1 MKPKDHNGAFPGWA
15 ALTPKYAAGELPRL
29 LEAAEAKV
37 AALEASEPKEFE
49 DLVWR
54 LDDATR
60 PLWDLWGMVR
70 HLSSVMNSAAWRK
83 VEEDF
88 QPRLVAFSLRVGQ
101 SRRLYDLAKRV
112 LKNLGKNPKSATR
125 RRILEKSIEGAEH
138 CGVGLEGRQ
147 KERFNAVAARLAE
160 LGTKFANSVID
171 ATKAFSLKKGGKTYT
186 IDDANYPE
194 TMRECPDREVRRR
207 LYLARSSRAPENA
220 ARIDEILRLR
230 AEMAA
235 LLGYASFAELSLSE
249 KCAPSV
255 AAVEKMI
262 DDLDRATVAPAAK
275 EEVELNNF
283 ARERLRL
290 AGGLR
295 PWDRAFVAERLREEK
310 YSYSEAELKR
320 NFEFAAVLEGLFRMT
335 KFLFGVEV
343 RELKGAAKPSV
354 WHRDVRFFEVS
365 RAGKA
370 IAHFY
375 LDPWVRSGLKQG
387 GAWMNE
393 FRNRSRRGRRLETP
407 LAVVCTNFPKP
418 DRKGRSFLP
427 MREVETIFHEFGH
440 ALQCMLTRVDER
452 DAAGISLVEW
462 DAVEVASQ
470 FMENWCLDGR
480 TGIRVDPAL
489 KAKVL
494 AAKNFRAATAC
505 RRQLAFAALDLELHG
520 KRTAKAKRPEAA
532 KRELFAH
539 FGLPLVPG
547 DRFLCAFT
555 HIFAGGYA
563 AGYYGYKWSEVMSA
577 DCYGAFEEAGLASDA
592 AVRRVGARYRDTIL
606 ALGGSKSAL
615 EVFRAFRG
623 RDPEIGA
630 ILRQQGLS
638 GGNAAQAQ
646 ENPSAVRRRQAL
658 RRKIDRADD
667 AILAAL
673 NRRFA
678 LAAEMRAF
686 KSSAGLVSVDPKREA
701 EIMAKAV
708 KAVPPTDR
716 DTACAV
722 YEAILRGSRGA
733 IEVIA
738 RGVLARAGKV
748 LLCRAKGAKT
758 SYLPGGHVDFGETA
772 AQALARE
779 MREETG
785 LEVEVGRFLGV
796 VENSFLQHGK
806 RHAEVNLVYAM
817 KMAKDVPPA
826 AVTSCEDWIS
836 FEWRSPKAFAAAG
849 LLPEAIRPLAAKVC
863 R

>member
-1 MKPKDHNGAFPGWA
+1 MDKFPDWKQ
-15 ALTPKYAAGELPRL
+15 LTPKFAAKELPRL
-29 LEAAEAKV
+29 LEAAETAV
-37 AALEASEPKEFE
+37 AALEASEPKGFE

-54 LDDATR
+54 LEDAAK
-60 PLWDLWGMVR
+60 PLYDLFGMVC
-70 HLSSVMNSAAWRK
+70 HLNSTMNSPAWRK
-83 VEEDF
+83 VKADF
-88 QPRLVAFSLRVGQ
+88 LPRMVAFGLRVGQ
-101 SRRLYDLAKRV
+101 SRRLYDLSRQV
-112 LKNLGKNPKSATR
+112 LKRLGRDPKSATR
-125 RRILEKSIEGAEH
+125 RRILEKSIQGAEH
-138 CGVGLEGRQ
+138 CGVGLEGR
-147 KERFNAVAARLAE
+147 KRERFNAIAARLAQ
-160 LGTKFANSVID
+160 LGTDFANAVID
-171 ATKAFSLKKGGKTYT
+171 ATAKFKLKKGGKTYT

-230 AEMAA
+230 AEMAS
-235 LLGYASFAELSLSE
+235 LLGYASYAELLLSE

-262 DDLDRATVAPAAK
+262 DGLDRATVAPAAK
-275 EEVELNNF
+275 EETELARF
-283 ARERLRL
+283 ARDRLRL

-393 FRNRSRRGRRLETP
+393 FRNRRRRGGRLVTP
-407 LAVVCTNFPKP
+407 LAVLCMNFPKP
-418 DRKGRSFLP
+418 DSKGRSFLP
-427 MREVETIFHEFGH
+427 MREVETLFHEFGH
-440 ALQCMLTRVDER
+440 ALQCMLTRVDEEG
-452 DAAGISLVEW
+452 AAGISLVEW

-480 TGIRVDPAL
+480 TGIRIDPAL

-505 RRQLAFAALDLELHG
+505 RRQLAFAATDLKLHG
-520 KRTAKAKRPEAA
+520 RRTAASPSPDKVKTAA
-532 KRELFAH
+532 FVRFGVPFA
-539 FGLPLVPG
+539 PG

-563 AGYYGYKWSEVMSA
+563 AGYYGYKWAEVMSA

-592 AVRRVGARYRDTIL
+592 AVRRVGARYRDTVL

-615 EVFRAFRG
+615 DVFRAFRG

-630 ILRQQGLS
+630 ILRQQGL
-638 GGNAAQAQ
+638 AAA
-646 ENPSAVRRRQAL
+646 EDPVAVRRRAAL
-658 RRKIDRADD
+658 RKRIDRADD

-678 LAAEMRAF
+678 LAAEMREL
-686 KSSAGLVSVDPKREA
+686 KSSAGLVSVDPMREA
-701 EIMAKAV
+701 EILVKAA
-708 KAVPPTDR
+708 KAVPPADR

-738 RGVLARAGKV
+738 RGVLARDGKV

-758 SYLPGGHVDFGETA
+758 SYLPGGHVDFGEMATE
-772 AQALARE
+772 ALARE
-779 MREETG
+779 MREEAG
-785 LEVEVGRFLGV
+785 LEVEVGKFLGV
-796 VENSFLQHGK
+796 VENSFLQHGR

-817 KMAKDVPPA
+817 KAAKGVLPNR
-826 AVTSCEDWIS
+826 VRSRENWIS
-836 FEWRSPKAFAAAG
+836 FEWCLPKAFAAAG
-849 LLPEAIRPLAAKVC
+849 LLPETIRPMTAKVC

>member
-1 MKPKDHNGAFPGWA
+1 MEKFPNWKQ
-15 ALTPKYAAGELPRL
+15 LTPKSAAKELPRL
-29 LEAAEAKV
+29 LDAAERGV
-37 AALEASEPKEFE
+37 AAIEASEPKTFE
-49 DLVWR
+49 DLEWR
-54 LDDATR
+54 LEDAAK
-60 PLWDLWGMVR
+60 PLYDLFGMVC
-70 HLSSVMNSAAWRK
+70 HLNSTMNSPAWRK
-83 VEEDF
+83 VKADF
-88 QPRLVAFSLRVGQ
+88 LPRMVAFSLRVGQ
-101 SRRLYDLAKRV
+101 SRRLYDLSKRV
-112 LKNLGKNPKSATR
+112 LKKLGKSPGTATR
-125 RRILEKSIEGAEH
+125 RRILEKSIQGAEH
-138 CGVGLEGRQ
+138 CGVGLNGR
-147 KERFNAVAARLAE
+147 KRERFNAIAARLAQ
-160 LGTKFANSVID
+160 LGTDFANAVID
-171 ATKAFSLKKGGKTYT
+171 ATAKFKLKKGGKTYT

-235 LLGYASFAELSLSE
+235 LLGYASYAELSLSS

-255 AAVEKMI
+255 AAVGRMV

-275 EEVELNNF
+275 EESELVQF
-283 ARERLRL
+283 ARERLHL

-295 PWDRAFVAERLREEK
+295 PWDRAFAAERLREEK
-310 YSYSEAELKR
+310 YAYSETELKR
-320 NFEFAAVLEGLFRMT
+320 NFEFAAVLSGLFRMT

-343 RELKGAAKPSV
+343 RELKGAAKPTV

-393 FRNRSRRGRRLETP
+393 FRNRSRRGNRLVTP
-407 LAVVCTNFPKP
+407 LAVLCMNFPKP
-418 DRKGRSFLP
+418 DRQGRSFLP
-427 MREVETIFHEFGH
+427 MREVETLFHEFGH
-440 ALQCMLTRVDER
+440 ALQCMLTRVDEEG
-452 DAAGISLVEW
+452 AAGISLVEW

-470 FMENWCLDGR
+470 FMENWCLDER

-494 AAKNFRAATAC
+494 AAKNFRAAAAC

-520 KRTAKAKRPEAA
+520 RRTEKAKRPAVA

-547 DRFLCAFT
+547 DRFLCSFT

-606 ALGGSKSAL
+606 SLGGSKSAL

-623 RDPEIGA
+623 RAPEIGA
-630 ILRQQGLS
+630 ILRQQGLV
-638 GGNAAQAQ
+638 GNAAMTP
-646 ENPSAVRRRQAL
+646 ENPAAARRRQAL

-667 AILAAL
+667 AILSAL

-678 LAAEMRAF
+678 LAAEMRAL
-686 KSSAGLVSVDPKREA
+686 KSSTGLVSVDPAREA
-701 EIMAKAV
+701 EIVAKAA
-708 KAVPPTDR
+708 KAVPPADR

-738 RGVLARAGKV
+738 RGVLVQDGKV

-758 SYLPGGHVDFGETA
+758 SYLPGGHVDFGEMATE
-772 AQALARE
+772 ALARE
-779 MREETG
+779 MREEAG
-785 LEVEVGRFLGV
+785 LEVEVGKFLGV
-796 VENSFLQHGK
+796 VENSFLQHGR

-817 KMAKDVPPA
+817 KAAKGVLPNR
-826 AVTSCEDWIS
+826 VRSRENWIS
-836 FEWRSPKAFAAAG
+836 FEWCLPKAFAAAG
-849 LLPEAIRPLAAKVC
+849 LLPETIRPMTAKVC

>member
-1 MKPKDHNGAFPGWA
+1 MDKFPDWKQ
-15 ALTPKYAAGELPRL
+15 LTPKFAAKELPRL

-37 AALEASEPKEFE
+37 AALEASEPKGFE

-70 HLSSVMNSAAWRK
+70 HLSSVMNSVAWRR

-101 SRRLYDLAKRV
+101 SRRLYDLSRQV
-112 LKNLGKNPKSATR
+112 LKRLGRDPKSATR
-125 RRILEKSIEGAEH
+125 RRILEKSIQSAEH
-138 CGVGLEGRQ
+138 CGVGLEGR
-147 KERFNAVAARLAE
+147 KRERFNAIAARLAQ
-160 LGTKFANSVID
+160 LGTDFANAVID
-171 ATKAFSLKKGGKTYT
+171 ATAKFKLKKGGKTYT

-194 TMRECPDREVRRR
+194 TMRECLDREVRRR
-207 LYLARSSRAPENA
+207 LCLARAARAKENA

-230 AEMAA
+230 AESAA
-235 LLGYASFAELSLSE
+235 LLGYASYAELSLAS

-255 AAVEKMI
+255 AAVGKMV
-262 DDLDRATVAPAAK
+262 DDLDRATVEPAAK
-275 EEVELNNF
+275 EEAELARF

-393 FRNRSRRGRRLETP
+393 FRNRRRRGGRLVTP
-407 LAVVCTNFPKP
+407 LAVLCMNFPKP
-418 DRKGRSFLP
+418 DSKGRSFLP
-427 MREVETIFHEFGH
+427 MREVETLFHEFGH
-440 ALQCMLTRVDER
+440 ALQCMLTRVDEEG
-452 DAAGISLVEW
+452 AAGISLVEW

-470 FMENWCLDGR
+470 FMENWCLDER
-480 TGIRVDPAL
+480 TGIRIDPAL

-547 DRFLCAFT
+547 DRFLCSFT

-592 AVRRVGARYRDTIL
+592 AVRRVGARYRDTVL

-615 EVFRAFRG
+615 DVFRAFRG

-630 ILRQQGLS
+630 ILRQQGL
-638 GGNAAQAQ
+638 AAA
-646 ENPSAVRRRQAL
+646 EDPVAVRRRAAL
-658 RRKIDRADD
+658 RNRIDRADD

-678 LAAEMRAF
+678 LAAEMREL
-686 KSSAGLVSVDPKREA
+686 KSSAGLVSVDPMREA
-701 EIMAKAV
+701 EILVKAA
-708 KAVPPTDR
+708 KAVPPADR

-738 RGVLARAGKV
+738 RGVLARDGKV

-758 SYLPGGHVDFGETA
+758 SYLPGGHVDFGEMATE
-772 AQALARE
+772 ALARE
-779 MREETG
+779 MREEAG
-785 LEVEVGRFLGV
+785 LEVEVGKFLGV
-796 VENSFLQHGK
+796 VENSFLQHGR

-817 KMAKDVPPA
+817 KAAKGVLPNR
-826 AVTSCEDWIS
+826 VRSRENWIS
-836 FEWRSPKAFAAAG
+836 FEWCLPKAFAAAG
-849 LLPEAIRPLAAKVC
+849 LLPETIRPMTAKVC

>member
-1 MKPKDHNGAFPGWA
+1 MKANELNGDFPDWA
-15 ALTPKYAAGELPRL
+15 SLTPKYAAAELPRRL
-29 LEAAEAKV
+29 AVAEQAV
-37 AALEASEPKEFE
+37 AAIEASEPKTFE
-49 DLVWR
+49 DLEWR
-54 LDDATR
+54 LEDATK
-60 PLWDLWGMVR
+60 PLYDLFGMVC
-70 HLSSVMNSAAWRK
+70 HLNSTMNSPAWRK
-83 VEEDF
+83 VKADF
-88 QPRLVAFSLRVGQ
+88 LPRMVAFGLRVGQ
-101 SRRLYDLAKRV
+101 SRRLYDLSKRV
-112 LKNLGKNPKSATR
+112 LKKLGKNHGTATR
-125 RRILEKSIEGAEH
+125 RRILEKSIQGAEH
-138 CGVGLEGRQ
+138 CGVGLDGR
-147 KERFNAVAARLAE
+147 KRERFNAIAARLAQ
-160 LGTKFANSVID
+160 LGTDFANAVID
-171 ATKAFSLKKGGKTYT
+171 ATAKFSLRKGGKTYT

-194 TMRECPDREVRRR
+194 TMRDCPDREVRRR
-207 LYLARSSRAPENA
+207 LCLARAMRAKENA

-230 AEMAA
+230 AESAA
-235 LLGYASFAELSLSE
+235 LLGYASYAELLLSS

-255 AAVEKMI
+255 AAVGRMV

-275 EEVELNNF
+275 EEAELVQF
-283 ARERLRL
+283 ARERLHL
-290 AGGLR
+290 VGGLR
-295 PWDRAFVAERLREEK
+295 PWDRAFAAERLREEK
-310 YSYSEAELKR
+310 YAYSETELKR
-320 NFEFAAVLEGLFRMT
+320 NFEFAAVLSGLFRMT

-343 RELKGAAKPSV
+343 RELKGAAKPTV

-365 RAGKA
+365 RAGRA

-393 FRNRSRRGRRLETP
+393 FRNRSRRGSRLVTP
-407 LAVVCTNFPKP
+407 LAVLCMNFPKP
-418 DRKGRSFLP
+418 DRQGRSFLP
-427 MREVETIFHEFGH
+427 MREVETLFHEFGH
-440 ALQCMLTRVDER
+440 ALQCMLTRVDEEE
-452 DAAGISLVEW
+452 AAGISLVEW

-470 FMENWCLDGR
+470 FMENLCLDER
-480 TGIRVDPAL
+480 TDIRIDPAL

-494 AAKNFRAATAC
+494 AAKNFRAAAAC
-505 RRQLAFAALDLELHG
+505 RRQLAFAALDLKLHG
-520 KRTAKAKRPEAA
+520 RRTAKAKRPAVA

-547 DRFLCAFT
+547 DRFLCSFT
-555 HIFAGGYA
+555 HSFAGGYA

-606 ALGGSKSAL
+606 SLGGSKSAL

-630 ILRQQGLS
+630 ILRQQGLV
-638 GGNAAQAQ
+638 GDAAKTP
-646 ENPSAVRRRQAL
+646 ENPAAARQRQAL

-678 LAAEMRAF
+678 FAAEMRAL
-686 KSSAGLVSVDPKREA
+686 KSSTGLVSVDPAREA
-701 EIMAKAV
+701 EIVAKAA
-708 KAVPPTDR
+708 KAVPPGDR

-738 RGVLARAGKV
+738 RGVLVQNGKV

-772 AQALARE
+772 AEALRRE
-779 MREETG
+779 LREETG
-785 LEVEVGRFLGV
+785 LEVEVGKFLGM
-796 VENSFLQHGK
+796 VENSFLQHGR

-817 KMAKDVPPA
+817 KASKGQSASKVK
-826 AVTSCEDWIS
+826 SREDWIT
-836 FEWRSPKAFAAAG
+836 FEWRSPKAFAVAG
-849 LLPEAIRPLAAKVC
+849 LLPETMRPLAAKVC

>member
-1 MKPKDHNGAFPGWA
+1 MMMKFSDWKQ
-15 ALTPKYAAGELPRL
+15 LTPKFAAKELPRL
-29 LEAAEAKV
+29 LDAAEKAV
-37 AALEASEPKEFE
+37 AAVEASEPQTFE
-49 DLVWR
+49 DLEWR
-54 LDDATR
+54 LEDAAK
-60 PLWDLWGMVR
+60 PLYDLFGMVC
-70 HLSSVMNSAAWRK
+70 HLNSTMNSPAWRK
-83 VEEDF
+83 VKADF
-88 QPRLVAFSLRVGQ
+88 LPRMVAFGLRVGQ
-101 SRRLYDLAKRV
+101 SRRLYDLSRQV
-112 LKNLGKNPKSATR
+112 LKRLGRDPKSATR
-125 RRILEKSIEGAEH
+125 RRILEKSIQGAEH
-138 CGVGLEGRQ
+138 CGVGLEGR
-147 KERFNAVAARLAE
+147 KRERFNAIAARLAQ
-160 LGTKFANSVID
+160 LGTDFANAVID
-171 ATKAFSLKKGGKTYT
+171 ATAKFKLKKGGKTYT

-235 LLGYASFAELSLSE
+235 LLGYANYAELSLSE

-275 EEVELNNF
+275 EEEELRNF

-290 AGGLR
+290 SGGLR
-295 PWDRAFVAERLREEK
+295 PWDRAFAAERLREAK
-310 YSYSEAELKR
+310 YAYSEAELKR
-320 NFEFAAVLEGLFRMT
+320 NFEFGAVLSGLFRMA

-343 RELKGAAKPSV
+343 AELKGAAKPSV
-354 WHRDVRFFEVS
+354 WHRDVRFFEVR
-365 RAGKA
+365 RAGRA

-393 FRNRSRRGRRLETP
+393 FRNRSRRGRCLETP

-470 FMENWCLDGR
+470 FMENWCLDER
-480 TGIRVDPAL
+480 TGISIDPAL
-489 KAKVL
+489 KAKVV
-494 AAKNFRAATAC
+494 AAKNFRAAAAC
-505 RRQLAFAALDLELHG
+505 RRQLAFAATDLKLHAR
-520 KRTAKAKRPEAA
+520 RTAASPSPDQVKNAA
-532 KRELFAH
+532 FVRFGVPFA
-539 FGLPLVPG
+539 PG

-563 AGYYGYKWSEVMSA
+563 AGYYGYKWAEVMSA
-577 DCYGAFEEAGLASDA
+577 DCYGAFEEAGIASDA

-615 EVFRAFRG
+615 DVFRAFRG

-630 ILRQQGLS
+630 ILRQQGL
-638 GGNAAQAQ
+638 AAADD
-646 ENPSAVRRRQAL
+646 PVAVRRRAAL
-658 RRKIDRADD
+658 RKRIDRADD

-678 LAAEMRAF
+678 LAAEMREL
-686 KSSAGLVSVDPKREA
+686 KSSAGLVSVDPMREA
-701 EIMAKAV
+701 EILVKAA
-708 KAVPPTDR
+708 KAVPPADR

-738 RGVLARAGKV
+738 RGVLVQDGKV

-785 LEVEVGRFLGV
+785 IEVEVGRLIGV
-796 VENSFLQHGK
+796 VENSFLQHGR

-817 KMAKDVPPA
+817 KAAKGVLPNR
-826 AVTSCEDWIS
+826 VRSRENWIS
-836 FEWRSPKAFAAAG
+836 FEWCLPKAFAAAG
-849 LLPEAIRPLAAKVC
+849 LLPETIRPLTAKVC